1 VSARPRLSDR
11 LDATLRGRQ
20 AFLPAA
26 PAGEDGEHTTPES
39 ETVDGQPPHPGH
51 QPSTG
56 HGQPSGRTVNGHPST
71 GHGHPSTGHGHPS
84 TGDGPSSSLNGGP
97 SNANGGPSTVEGPP
111 PTGDPRAGPVGEPES
126 SAWEARHKRVTFYCP
141 TDLLQRVEV
150 EMRRSGRSK
159 TAVIVDAL
167 SADLAARAAP

>member
-26 PAGEDGEHTTPES
+26 AGEDGEHTTPES
-39 ETVDGQPPHPGH
+39 ETVDGQPPHPDQH
-51 QPSTG
+51 PSTRDD
-56 HGQPSGRTVNGHPST
+56 QPPTADRQPST
-71 GHGHPSTGHGHPS
+71 GHGHPSTVNGRPSTGHGHQ
-84 TGDGPSSSLNGGP
+84 SSVNGGP
-97 SNANGGPSTVEGPP
+97 SNASGGPSTVEGPP
-111 PTGDPRAGPVGEPES
+111 PTLDPRAGPVGGPES

-141 TDLLQRVEV
+141 TDLLQGVEV

-167 SADLAARAAP
+167 VADLAARAAP

>member
-39 ETVDGQPPHPGH
+39 ETVDGQPPHPGQH
-51 QPSTG
+51 PSTRDD
-56 HGQPSGRTVNGHPST
+56 QPPTADRQRSTGKGHPST
-71 GHGHPSTGHGHPS
+71 GHGHQL
-84 TGDGPSSSLNGGP
+84 SLNGGP